1 MGFQANVLKVMIASP
16 GDVQAERSIIT
27 DELYRRNNANA
38 VTRELI
44 LQPVKWE
51 THSSPQMGA
60 PPQAILNDDLL
71 LDADIVVGIFST
83 RIGTATDE
91 YISGSVEEIK
101 KHVAAG
107 KLAMLYFS
115 HVPVDPNSIDQKQ
128 WTDLQAFKEECRKG
142 GLYAEYRNHE
152 QLRTDFG
159 HHLTIELNKPKYLWL
174 RRPNA
179 TIEPLDP
186 ELNGDEL
193 RLLLAIAA
201 DRNGQVLTTTDLGG
215 YHVQSNDENF
225 VEDSPRS
232 AAVWKRVVR
241 RLAVLGYLDQ
251 VNEDVYELTEEGFA
265 RADKEIANAPLEA
278 TVSFVGP
285 PDKQVLLVKANKPV
299 TVKQIDFLTSSE
311 VHISSMDL
319 IEPPSTEAMIQIDY
333 KKVTELFNAP
343 RPDKNTYDQGGP
355 AALKLLLLANGQRA
369 EALLPIL
376 LQPKFVNNT
385 HWVQLIGSKS
395 FTLK

>member
-1 MGFQANVLKVMIASP
+1 MIASP
-16 GDVQAERSIIT
+16 GDVAIERGVIT
-27 DELYRRNNANA
+27 EELYRWNNANA

-60 PPQAILNDDLL
+60 HPQAILNDHLL
-71 LDADIVVGIFST
+71 LDADIVVGIFGT

-128 WTDLQAFKEECRKG
+128 WMALQVFKEECRKG
-142 GLYAEYRNHE
+142 GLYAEYTSYE
-152 QLRTDFG
+152 QLRADFG

-174 RRPNA
+174 TKPNA
-179 TIEPLDP
+179 TVELIDP
-186 ELNGDEL
+186 DLSRDEL
-193 RLLLAIAA
+193 RLLIAITA
-201 DRNGQVLTTTDLGG
+201 DRNGQVLTTTDMGG
-215 YHVQSNDENF
+215 YHVQANDEDF
-225 VEDSPRS
+225 VEDTPRS
-232 AAVWKRVVR
+232 AAIWKRVLK
-241 RLAVLGYLDQ
+241 RLVELGYLDQ
-251 VNEDVYELTEEGFA
+251 VNEEVYELTEEGFA
-265 RADKEIANAPLEA
+265 RADKEIAIAPLE
-278 TVSFVGP
+278 TTISFVGP
-285 PDKQVLLVKANKPV
+285 PDKQMLFVKANKPV

-311 VHISSMDL
+311 AHITSMEL
-319 IEPPSTEAMIQIDY
+319 TEPPSTQATIPIEY

-343 RPDKNTYDQGGP
+343 RPDKNHYDHAGP
-355 AALKLLLLANGQRA
+355 AALRLVLVANGQRA
-369 EALLPIL
+369 EALLPVL

>member
-16 GDVQAERSIIT
+16 GDVAIERGVIT
-27 DELYRRNNANA
+27 EELYRWNNANA

-60 PPQAILNDDLL
+60 HPQAILNDHLL
-71 LDADIVVGIFST
+71 LDADIVVGIFGT

-128 WTDLQAFKEECRKG
+128 WMALQVFKEECRKG
-142 GLYAEYRNHE
+142 GLYAEYTSYE
-152 QLRTDFG
+152 QLRADFG

-174 RRPNA
+174 TKPNA
-179 TIEPLDP
+179 TVELIDP
-186 ELNGDEL
+186 DLSRDEL
-193 RLLLAIAA
+193 RLLIAITA
-201 DRNGQVLTTTDLGG
+201 DRNGQVLTTTDMGG
-215 YHVQSNDENF
+215 YHVQANDEDF
-225 VEDSPRS
+225 VEDTPRS
-232 AAVWKRVVR
+232 AAIWKRVLK
-241 RLAVLGYLDQ
+241 RLVELGYLDQ
-251 VNEDVYELTEEGFA
+251 VNEEVYELTEEGFA
-265 RADKEIANAPLEA
+265 RADKEIAIAPLE
-278 TVSFVGP
+278 TTISFVGP
-285 PDKQVLLVKANKPV
+285 PDKQMLFVKANKPV

-311 VHISSMDL
+311 AHITSMEL
-319 IEPPSTEAMIQIDY
+319 TEPPSTQATIPIEY

-343 RPDKNTYDQGGP
+343 RPDKNHYDHAGP
-355 AALKLLLLANGQRA
+355 AALRLVLVANGQRA
-369 EALLPIL
+369 EALLPVL

>member
-27 DELYRRNNANA
+27 DELYRWNNANA

-71 LDADIVVGIFST
+71 LEADIVVGIFST

-115 HVPVDPNSIDQKQ
+115 YVPVDPNSIDQKQ
-128 WTDLQAFKEECRKG
+128 WTDLQAFKDECRKG
-142 GLYAEYRNHE
+142 GLYAEYRSHE

-179 TIEPLDP
+179 TVEPLDP
-186 ELNGDEL
+186 ELSGDEL

-201 DRNGQVLTTTDLGG
+201 DRNGQVHTTTDMGG
-215 YHVQSNDENF
+215 YHVQSNGENF

-232 AAVWKRVVR
+232 AAVWKKVVR
-241 RLAVLGYLDQ
+241 RLAELGYLDQ
-251 VNEDVYELTEEGFA
+251 VNERVYELTEEGFA

-278 TVSFVGP
+278 TVSFVGS

-311 VHISSMDL
+311 VHVSSMAL
-319 IEPPSTEAMIQIDY
+319 IEPPSTEAMIPIDY

-343 RPDKNTYDQGGP
+343 RPDKNHYDHGGP

-385 HWVQLIGSKS
+385 HWVQLIGSKA